1 MAAALLVLAACKPAP
16 KPARPAAAGPETRAT
31 VITIET
37 VLQPGNR
44 ALTHT
49 IAIAGDHARSGDE
62 LDRWRLFDLKKN
74 EVTFVDDVAKT
85 YRTVPLAALLATRRA
100 ADAQPLAAGYPRA
113 QVSPTKNVRTLQGV
127 PATQLVV
134 RLGGYQRQL
143 WIGAHPLIPQNLFA
157 LMEAGRPPT
166 TNVEAVMRAV
176 DEAFVNV
183 HGFPLAEHAELPY
196 GKQRMTVD
204 KSVVKIEQRN
214 VPAGWLNVRPDYK
227 DVTPR
232 PTAPA
237 ARRPPA
243 S

>member
-1 MAAALLVLAACKPAP
+1 MLLAAACKPQP
-16 KPARPAAAGPETRAT
+16 KPAKPLVAGPETRAT
-31 VITIET
+31 VVTIET

-44 ALTHT
+44 TLTHT

-85 YRTVPLAALLATRRA
+85 YRTVPLASLLATRRA

-127 PATQLVV
+127 AATQLVV

-143 WIGAHPLIPQNLFA
+143 WIGTHPLIPQNLFA

-176 DEAFVNV
+176 DEALVNV
-183 HGFPLAEHAELPY
+183 RGFPLAEHAELPF
-196 GKQRMTVD
+196 GKGRMVVD

-214 VPAGWLNVRPDYK
+214 VPAAWLNVGAGYK
-227 DVTPR
+227 DVTPQ
-232 PTAPA
+232 PKAPA
-237 ARRPPA
+237 ARRPAA